1 MSSSSSSVES
11 EPTRLLGVIRLHP
24 LSTATLKTLHV
35 LVKNVAKEPTNEKY
49 LSVRLSNPKIAERL
63 ALANPDIPAA
73 AFLEA
78 LGFVRSEDCLALTAG
93 AFDVA
98 LFASMAST
106 LAEIVAARSGRPL
119 ENKCLNV
126 KTDKVRK
133 LSKGGMS
140 LKEQGRMQKE
150 EQERRER
157 ESRKSSKAEIL
168 KTINTDA
175 HARKN
180 DPNWT
185 SGVSAAAGKA
195 GSSIST
201 FRDKFGEDQGG

>member
-1 MSSSSSSVES
+1 M
-11 EPTRLLGVIRLHP
+11 G
-24 LSTATLKTLHV
+24 
-35 LVKNVAKEPTNEKY
+35 
-49 LSVRLSNPKIAERL
+49 
-63 ALANPDIPAA
+63 
-73 AFLEA
+73 
-78 LGFVRSEDCLALTAG
+78 
-93 AFDVA
+93 
-98 LFASMAST
+98 SMAST

-185 SGVSAAAGKA
+185 SGVSAAAA
-195 GSSIST
+195 GRQLHFHI
-201 FRDKFGEDQGG
+201 QGQVWRGPGLILSNSVV